1 MSGVAIITDSTCT
14 LPEEMV
20 AKYRL
25 GVAPQ
30 VVIWEGKTLYDGVD
44 ITPQQFYQRLATATV
59 MPTTSQAT
67 VAAFQK
73 LFAPLVASGT
83 PIVAL
88 LISHKLSGTVQS
100 AEQAKQ
106 EFPGAKIEI
115 VDSGHAGM
123 SLGFQVLMTARK
135 AESGASFEEVAT
147 YARKAKDHTGI
158 MLVVD
163 TLEFLHRGGRI
174 GGAARLVGTMLNF
187 KPLLHVQ
194 DGRIEP
200 LERVRTRPKAYA
212 RIMELLGE
220 KVRGHSNV
228 RIAAMHAAAEE
239 DARRML
245 ADAKQK
251 YQPIETTL
259 SWATPA
265 IGAHTGPGTLAMAY
279 CVEL

>member
-1 MSGVAIITDSTCT
+1 VAKIAVITDSTCT
-14 LPEEMV
+14 LPDDLV
-20 AKYRL
+20 AKYHL

-30 VVIWEGKTLYDGVD
+30 VVIWEGQTLYDGVD
-44 ITPQQFYQRLATATV
+44 ITPKQFYERLATASV

-73 LFAPLVASGT
+73 LVAPLVASGT
-83 PIVAL
+83 PIVAV
-88 LISHKLSGTVQS
+88 LISSKLSGTVQS

-106 EFPGAKIEI
+106 EFPNAKIEI

-123 SLGFQVLMTARK
+123 SLGFQVLQTARK
-135 AESGASFEEVAT
+135 VEAGASFDEVVA
-147 YARKAKDHTGI
+147 YARAAKDHTGI

-174 GGAARLVGTMLNF
+174 GGAARLLGTVLNF
-187 KPLLHVQ
+187 KPLLEVQ
-194 DGRIEP
+194 NGRIEP

-212 RIMELLGE
+212 RILELVGE
-220 KVRGHSNV
+220 KVKGHSNI

-239 DARRML
+239 DAKRL
-245 ADAKQK
+245 LGEAAAVHK
-251 YQPIETTL
+251 PVETVI

-265 IGAHTGPGTLAMAY
+265 IGAHTGPGTVAIAY
-279 CVEL
+279 CVDL

>member
-1 MSGVAIITDSTCT
+1 VSGIAVITDSTCT
-14 LPEEMV
+14 LPEDMV

-25 GVAPQ
+25 GMAPQ
-30 VVIWEGKTLYDGVD
+30 VVIWEGQTLYDGVD
-44 ITPQQFYQRLATATV
+44 ITPGQFYERLATASV

-67 VAAFQK
+67 VAAFHK
-73 LFAPLVASGT
+73 LFAPHAAAGT
-83 PIVAL
+83 PIVAV
-88 LISHKLSGTVQS
+88 LISSKLSGTILS

-115 VDSGHAGM
+115 IDSGHAGM
-123 SLGFQVLMTARK
+123 SLGFQVLQTARK
-135 AESGASFEEVAT
+135 AESGASFEEVVD
-147 YARKAKDHTGI
+147 YARKARDHTGI

-174 GGAARLVGTMLNF
+174 GGAARLLGTILNF
-187 KPLLHVQ
+187 KPILEVQ

-220 KVRGHSNV
+220 KVQGHKNI

-239 DARRML
+239 DAKAML
-245 ADAKQK
+245 AEAAAK
-251 YQPIETTL
+251 YHPIETTL
-259 SWATPA
+259 TWATPA

-279 CVEL
+279 CVDL